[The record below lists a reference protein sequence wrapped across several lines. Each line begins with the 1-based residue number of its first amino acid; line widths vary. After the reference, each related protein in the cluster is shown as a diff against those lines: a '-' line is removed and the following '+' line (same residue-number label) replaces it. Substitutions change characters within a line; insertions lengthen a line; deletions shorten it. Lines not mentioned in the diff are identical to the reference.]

1 MKHKQGGER
10 TPAAKSAVN
19 NKKPLFAFLLLSF
32 SIFLAYSNSINGTWA
47 MDDIVA
53 YRPVGINDIFDI
65 INFRKVTYLTF
76 LLNKSLAPFSPAN
89 FRIFNILL
97 HITNSLLIYLLAY
110 RTVILTFGNSGYH
123 PKKHKKDEG
132 RDSIPENRA
141 FAVALFSSVVFGLH
155 PLNINAVAYIIQR
168 SASLATFFVL
178 LSVLCF
184 IYASQ
189 REKRLQSIFLYA
201 CSAASL
207 VAGILSKENAVVG
220 IPLILLYDYFFLSGF
235 NIREFGKRALAV
247 VGAGIICIGLTS
259 YFFKFHN
266 TIIDIS
272 KLVFNLNEPLA
283 WKGWMATDVY
293 WTPFQ
298 HILTEFRVVSRYL
311 FLVVVPLPRFLIFDW
326 WGFPVS
332 LGLIEPLTTLLS
344 VLFLSALLLF
354 STTMR
359 KRYPFLCFGV
369 LWYLIAISLESFV
382 ALGSDLYFEH
392 RNYLPVAGLFTG
404 IFGQIVVSLIPEGK
418 SKTVWVTAAILSI
431 LFGSLTFSRNFAW
444 KDSITLWTDTIK
456 KSPSNIRAMMSSGN
470 AFLMAGD
477 FKNATTFYKEAV
489 SLSIRDKRPT
499 FLNDSV
505 YRLGMAYLSE
515 RNLAE
520 AKKLID
526 AAETRIDSY
535 NLKILRAFYKAL
547 HEDIDGAIKDY
558 NEILPE
564 TGIGD
569 RTIVLTLTGDALRQ
583 KGLWDAAIENYKNA
597 LVLNQGFAAAYYG
610 MGMAYLGKRDIELA
624 TASIDKALLLEPDHV
639 LALSDKAD
647 LMLIKKLNPLD
658 ALIYAQRAISH
669 SPPFYQPYVAMGNV
683 LIVLDRE
690 KEAEDFY
697 KKALE
702 HGMPDYLVPFSKAR
716 AYYIKGNSEEVNYYL
731 SELKK
736 YKDLPATMQGIAK
749 SK

>member
-1 MKHKQGGER
+1 MKHKQDGER
-10 TPAAKSAVN
+10 TPAATSAIN
-19 NKKPLFAFLLLSF
+19 NKKHLFAFLLLSF

-47 MDDIVA
+47 MDDVVA

-65 INFRKVTYLTF
+65 INFRKVTYITF
-76 LLNKSLAPFSPAN
+76 LLNKSLAPFNPAN

-97 HITNSLLIYLLAY
+97 HITNSLLIYMLAY
-110 RTVILTFGNSGYH
+110 RTVILMLGNSGYH
-123 PKKHKKDEG
+123 PKKRKGEG
-132 RDSIPENRA
+132 RDSILENRA

-155 PLNINAVAYIIQR
+155 PININAVAYIIQR

-178 LSVLCF
+178 LSLLCF

-189 REKRLQSIFLYA
+189 KEKRLQSIFLYA

-207 VAGILSKENAVVG
+207 LAGILSKENAVVG
-220 IPLILLYDYFFLSGF
+220 IPLILLYDYFFLSRF
-235 NIREFGKRALAV
+235 NIREFGKRALAI
-247 VGAGIICIGLTS
+247 VGVGIICVGLTS
-259 YFFKFHN
+259 YFFMFHH
-266 TIIDIS
+266 TLIDIA
-272 KLVFNLNEPLA
+272 KLFFNLNEPLS

-311 FLVVVPLPRFLIFDW
+311 FLVFLPLPRFLIFDW

-332 LGLIEPLTTLLS
+332 LGLTEPLTTLLS
-344 VLFLSALLLF
+344 ILFLSALLLF
-354 STTMR
+354 SITMR
-359 KRYPFLCFGV
+359 KRYPLLCFGV

-418 SKTVWVTAAILSI
+418 SKTVLVTAAILSI

-444 KDSITLWTDTIK
+444 KDSMTLWTDTLK

-489 SLSIRDKRPT
+489 SLSSRDKRPT

-547 HEDIDGAIKDY
+547 HGDIDGAIKDY
-558 NEILPE
+558 KEILPE

-569 RTIVLTLTGDALRQ
+569 RTIVLTLTGDALRE
-583 KGLWDAAIENYKNA
+583 KGMWDAAIENYRNA

-647 LMLIKKLNPLD
+647 LMLIKKSNPLD
-658 ALIYAQRAISH
+658 ALTYAQRAISH
-669 SPPFYQPYVAMGNV
+669 SPPFYQPYLTMGNV
-683 LIVLDRE
+683 LIVLGRE
-690 KEAEDFY
+690 KEAEGFY
-697 KKALE
+697 RKAVE
-702 HGMPDYLVPFSKAR
+702 HGMPDYMVPFSKAR
-716 AYYIKGNSEEVNYYL
+716 AYYIKGDPGEVNYYL

-736 YKDLPATMQGIAK
+736 YKNLPETMRGITK
-749 SK
+749 KR